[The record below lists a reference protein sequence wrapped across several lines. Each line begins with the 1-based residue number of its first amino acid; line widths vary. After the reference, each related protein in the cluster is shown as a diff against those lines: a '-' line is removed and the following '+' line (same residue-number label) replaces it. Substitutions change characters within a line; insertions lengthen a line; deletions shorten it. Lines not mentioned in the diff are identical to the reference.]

1 MARDE
6 KGAGGVAS
14 NAGGAA
20 VAEYVEDVQ
29 RKWWIGLNPTAV
41 VNGVERTLPV
51 QNHTIGAQEFS
62 VFTDDTAV
70 DPATKQW
77 NKLAR
82 PGRVVDLTDA
92 DVARIKGD
100 MKRHVVRFFGQR
112 AQVLDTNGS
121 AVRPYVS
128 SRSDVPIAKFAYMK
142 QVANDGSGVGGLR
155 PESLEK

>member
-6 KGAGGVAS
+6 GQIVAK
-14 NAGGAA
+14 GGAA
-20 VAEYVEDVQ
+20 VVEYVEDVT
-29 RKWWIGLNPTAV
+29 RKWWIGLNSTATV
-41 VNGVERTLPV
+41 HGVERTLPV
-51 QNHTIGAQEFS
+51 QNHTVGGQEFS

-92 DVARIKGD
+92 DVARIKDD

-121 AVRPYVS
+121 ASRPYTA
-128 SRSDVPIAKFAYMK
+128 SRGDVPIAKFCYMK
-142 QVANDGSGVGGLR
+142 QLANDGSGVGGTK
-155 PESLEK
+155 PDPLEK